1 MWVVRLPM
9 TCPQAV
15 QNWKCCLHAA
25 AALSVQEPLQQLRF
39 PERGLCQRN
48 GTGMDSA
55 AIRLLSLPT
64 HPFVL
69 SPWISVGAQ
78 LHRSEAAQTL
88 LNTLPQCCSLAV
100 PSQQNLFLWAKCKPY
115 GIMLLKAWK
124 SDPLNFFFLYG
135 LNLCTYESEACF
147 SFSLLVSFLSKAS
160 KNQSFPRRFLKLFL
174 KLRKIG
180 KIIPKKLL

>member
-1 MWVVRLPM
+1 MWVVKLPL

-124 SDPLNFFFLYG
+124 SDPLNFFF
-135 LNLCTYESEACF
+135 
-147 SFSLLVSFLSKAS
+147 SFMVLIYAHMKVKHVFLFLSLSLSYPKHQ
-160 KNQSFPRRFLKLFL
+160 KINLFQ
-174 KLRKIG
+174 G
-180 KIIPKKLL
+180 GF